1 MASIRSLRGVAA
13 LVLVVSL
20 AGCGGGGGDK
30 GGTSNP
36 PPQPATRT
44 IGGTVTGLTGS
55 GLVLRNNGG
64 DNLAVSASGAFT
76 FATSIAEGSAYAVTA
91 FTQPSNPSQT
101 CVVSNGSGTVGGSNV
116 TNVQVA
122 CTTNT
127 LTVGGTVSGLVGA
140 GLVLQNNGGDNLA
153 ISANGAFTFAT
164 PVAQGNAYAVTA
176 FAQPANPPQICVVN
190 GGSGTVPASNVT
202 NVQVVCTTNTF
213 AIGGTLSGLTGT
225 GLVVS
230 NGSDRVTLIADG
242 AFAFNTAVVSGA
254 RYNVVIEAAPTG
266 PVQRCSVINGS
277 GVAAANVSISVTCV
291 AAFPT
296 YAYGINRNDGT
307 LSSYAIDASTGQ
319 LRARHNAKAGTRPMA
334 AVTYKPSNGKQFT
347 FVANQDSDNI
357 SAFAVDKRTGALDEV
372 NGSPFA
378 TGGDEPRSPV
388 LHPTR
393 PFLYVPNEN
402 GTSIAAYNIDADTG
416 ELTST
421 GPVATGTAPQSFV
434 IEATG
439 RFAYVAAPGSS
450 ELYTYAINQT
460 NGALTEVA
468 SSRIAIGSVVGGIAL
483 ERDGRFLYVFNSTPG
498 TISAYAINAT
508 SGLLTAIA
516 GSPFNAGVN
525 AALAGMHPNG
535 KFIYVKHPVP
545 TQTTASGLAVF
556 AINGTSGALSEI
568 AGSPFDA
575 GANPIALSFD
585 PTARYLYVG
594 HLLGGGSPESN
605 IRSYT
610 VDATTGALTVM
621 PGSPLTTSQ
630 FPSSLAVDGSGNYL
644 YVTNQL
650 TNQLTSYRID
660 SNGALSQLPATPA
673 TVGAQPNFVSVA
685 DATTPL
691 KLSSKFVYAVNAA
704 AITTHVFSI
713 GDDGTLAPGTT
724 AATGPT
730 PLGVTL
736 DPKGRYA
743 YTANAGDN
751 SISIYS
757 VNPQTGELTAFP
769 ARFFGAGTAPSYIAI
784 EPSGRYA
791 YVAASTDIL
800 QFNLDPST
808 GGLDSLVSTNVGQT
822 MNVVKI
828 APNGRWLLAT
838 TTSNNLVYS
847 YTINSA
853 TGALTFASSVDTGGN
868 VTSLALDAAG
878 KFAYVTDAAT
888 GVLRMYT
895 INSLTG
901 ALSPAG
907 TYTTAGYLPDGVAF
921 DPLGGFAFTADGA
934 TNNTVSM
941 FRVQSNGAVTY
952 VNSFAAG
959 TNPIAVGTDYS
970 GKFVCVVTAGGEV
983 RTFAIDR
990 DTPSL
995 TPIDTD
1001 TMPGIAN
1008 SGAVTLSTHAE

>member
-13 LVLVVSL
+13 LVFVASL

-36 PPQPATRT
+36 PPQPTART
-44 IGGTVTGLTGS
+44 IGGTVTGLTGT

-64 DNLAVSASGAFT
+64 DNLTVSASGAFT

-127 LTVGGTVSGLVGA
+127 
-140 GLVLQNNGGDNLA
+140 
-153 ISANGAFTFAT
+153 
-164 PVAQGNAYAVTA
+164 
-176 FAQPANPPQICVVN
+176 
-190 GGSGTVPASNVT
+190 
-202 NVQVVCTTNTF
+202 F

-230 NGSDRVTLIADG
+230 NGSDRVTLNADG

-254 RYNVVIEAAPTG
+254 RYNVVIDAAPIG
-266 PVQRCSVINGS
+266 PVQRCSVTNGS
-277 GVAAANVSISVTCV
+277 GVATANVSISVTCV

-296 YAYGINRNDGT
+296 FAYGINRNDGT

-357 SAFAVDKRTGALDEV
+357 SAFAVDKRTGSLDEV

-378 TGGDEPRSPV
+378 TGGDQPRSPV

-393 PFLYVPNEN
+393 PFLYAPNEN
-402 GTSIAAYNIDADTG
+402 GTSIAAYTIDADTG
-416 ELTST
+416 ELTPT
-421 GPVATGTAPQSFV
+421 GPVATGNAPQSFV

-450 ELYTYAINQT
+450 ELYTYAIDQT

-468 SSRIAIGSVVGGIAL
+468 SSRVAIGSVIGGLAL
-483 ERDGRFLYVFNSTPG
+483 ERDGRFLYVFNPTPG

-508 SGLLTAIA
+508 SGVLAAIA
-516 GSPFNAGVN
+516 GSPFSAGVN

-556 AINGTSGALSEI
+556 AIDATTGALSEI
-568 AGSPFDA
+568 AGSPFDTD
-575 GANPIALSFD
+575 ANPVAMSFD
-585 PTARYLYVG
+585 PTSRYLYLG
-594 HLLGGGSPESN
+594 HLLGGGTPQFE

-621 PGSPLTTSQ
+621 PGSPLATEQ
-630 FPSSLAVDGSGNYL
+630 FPSSLAVDGSGSYL
-644 YVTNQL
+644 YATNQL
-650 TNQLTSYRID
+650 TNQLSSYRID
-660 SNGALSQLPATPA
+660 NNGALSPLPGTPA
-673 TVGAQPNFVSVA
+673 TVGAQPNFVTVA
-685 DATTPL
+685 DAATPL

-704 AITTHVFSI
+704 ADTTHVFSI
-713 GDDGTLAPGTT
+713 GDDGTLAPSTT
-724 AATGPT
+724 SPAGGATSH
-730 PLGVTL
+730 GVTL

-743 YTANAGDN
+743 YIANAANN
-751 SISIYS
+751 SISIFNVS
-757 VNPQTGELTAFP
+757 PTTGALTAVSAP
-769 ARFFGAGTAPSYIAI
+769 FFGAGTAPSYIAI

-800 QFNLDPST
+800 QFTLDPST
-808 GGLDSLVSTNVGQT
+808 GGLDSLVSTNVGQA
-822 MNVVKI
+822 MNVLRI

-838 TTSNNLVYS
+838 TTSNNRVYS
-847 YTINSA
+847 YTINPA
-853 TGALTFASSVDTGGN
+853 TGALTAASSVDTGGN
-868 VTSLALDAAG
+868 VTSLALDGAG
-878 KFAYVTDAAT
+878 KFAYVTDAVNR
-888 GVLRMYT
+888 VLRTYT

-901 ALSPAG
+901 ALTPAG
-907 TYTTAGYLPDGVAF
+907 TYTDTGYLPDGVAF
-921 DPLGGFAFTADGA
+921 DPLGAFAFTANGA

-941 FRVQSNGAVTY
+941 FRVQPNGGVTFL
-952 VNSFAAG
+952 NAFAAG
-959 TNPIAVGTDYS
+959 TNPIAVSTDYS
-970 GKFVCVVTAGGEV
+970 GKFVCVVTASGEV

-990 DTPSL
+990 DAPTL
-995 TPIDTD
+995 TPVDTD